1 MGFKTTFNT
10 FAGSLLLTIFVL
22 FSIFSF
28 LEESEILFSIFV
40 PIRIYNN
47 ADSDKSRILTDLKG
61 KAGIFMWTHIETGT
75 IYIGSAIDLSKRFYQ
90 YYSFSYLKKTDN
102 YIPPYGGALVL
113 HTHSAFSLS
122 TQGCVDIKGLS
133 QEEARVLILKCEQ
146 FYLDFIFSLDKPN
159 TYNILKTAG
168 STLGFKSPPWGGN
181 LLLK

>member
-1 MGFKTTFNT
+1 MANLFNKLNHTVVLRVGFKTTFNT

-102 YIPPYGGALVL
+102 YIPPTGGLL
-113 HTHSAFSLS
+113 FFT
-122 TQGCVDIKGLS
+122 
-133 QEEARVLILKCEQ
+133 LILLFLYPRKVAWILRV
-146 FYLDFIFSLDKPN
+146 YLKKKHE
-159 TYNILKTAG
+159 Y
-168 STLGFKSPPWGGN
+168 
-181 LLLK
+181 